1 MASYLTR
8 RLKLNKTDIRGINNA
23 FLRVKINRE
32 TGAVK
37 KVNEGN
43 WTEAGLKHFNVC
55 YPNAM
60 TNLGEIKF
68 RTKKSAPTQAA
79 VFETLKTVKTK
90 VKKTKTKVKKTKTKV
105 KKTKAKV
112 KKTKTKVKVVPS
124 DSIPMLLE
132 ASEIVDVGDILNEIV
147 KPQHQE
153 QQENADIIAKLT
165 STEAEVMPIINEL
178 IEETV
183 TNA

>member
-90 VKKTKTKVKKTKTKV
+90 VKKTKTKVK
-105 KKTKAKV
+105 
-112 KKTKTKVKVVPS
+112 VVPS

-178 IEETV
+178 IEDTV
-183 TNA
+183 INANNTEA

>member
-8 RLKLNKTDIRGINNA
+8 RLKLNKTDIRGLNNA

-37 KVNEGN
+37 KVNEAN

-55 YPNAM
+55 YPDAM

-79 VFETLKTVKTK
+79 VFEPLKTVKPK
-90 VKKTKTKVKKTKTKV
+90 VKKANFNY
-105 KKTKAKV
+105 KANKAE
-112 KKTKTKVKVVPS
+112 TKVKVAQS
-124 DSIPMLLE
+124 DCIPTLLE
-132 ASEIVDVGDILNEIV
+132 ASKIVDGGDILSEIV
-147 KPQHQE
+147 KPQ
-153 QQENADIIAKLT
+153 QQQDIIAKLT

-178 IEETV
+178 IK
-183 TNA
+183 